1 MGPQRPL
8 EPNPWLIRE
17 RREHTGGN
25 MHRQLSFVMCMV
37 SAANASVLIVCCRK
51 HCESAAVCV
60 NTLTEMGRMRW
71 KACSKVRYKSGRI
84 IVPGGE
90 PFSTNKQGDRSHTC
104 RITNTGDGNQQ
115 QHCLLSRLKTLVF
128 FYFPTDSNSVSLA
141 ALLFMESRPISA
153 QLSAGYRFTTAH
165 WDGDRRPITG
175 SWACKASI
183 CGGNTEQIKPE
194 EPTHT
199 HNPIRAAVMTLRSV
213 FMHTKVS

>member
-1 MGPQRPL
+1 MV
-8 EPNPWLIRE
+8 
-17 RREHTGGN
+17 TGG
-25 MHRQLSFVMCMV
+25 
-37 SAANASVLIVCCRK
+37 AAS
-51 HCESAAVCV
+51 
-60 NTLTEMGRMRW
+60 LTRGH
-71 KACSKVRYKSGRI
+71 
-84 IVPGGE
+84 GGGGG
-90 PFSTNKQGDRSHTC
+90 GDSHTR
-104 RITNTGDGNQQ
+104 RITNTCRLRVQHKHGTDGD
-115 QHCLLSRLKTLVF
+115 HRRRCLTLVVF
-128 FYFPTDSNSVSLA
+128 HFPTDGNSVSLA

-199 HNPIRAAVMTLRSV
+199 HNPIRGAVMTLRSV

>member
-1 MGPQRPL
+1 MLPVECHSQPISRSIAYTIAESQALG
-8 EPNPWLIRE
+8 
-17 RREHTGGN
+17 
-25 MHRQLSFVMCMV
+25 V
-37 SAANASVLIVCCRK
+37 SV
-51 HCESAAVCV
+51 
-60 NTLTEMGRMRW
+60 
-71 KACSKVRYKSGRI
+71 CSK
-84 IVPGGE
+84 
-90 PFSTNKQGDRSHTC
+90 HA
-104 RITNTGDGNQQ
+104 GDGNHQ

-175 SWACKASI
+175 SRACKASI